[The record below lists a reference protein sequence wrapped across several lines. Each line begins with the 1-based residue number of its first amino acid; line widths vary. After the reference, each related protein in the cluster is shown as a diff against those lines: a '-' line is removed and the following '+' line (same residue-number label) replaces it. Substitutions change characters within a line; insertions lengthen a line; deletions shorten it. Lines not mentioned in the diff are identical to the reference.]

1 MRPGVNLAAAALV
14 GAAVLAGCADV
25 APSGAPTPGKSG
37 TSAGKPSDSKPS
49 TPPAKPTPSGPS
61 STTPSSTIPS
71 PTTSSTIPSPT
82 TPAPTAP
89 GTGLPAAA
97 PVTRSFPSRL
107 PNGKPP
113 LFVVVSFDGAGDLAL
128 WARWRAVA
136 KQVNARMT
144 FFLSGPYLYP
154 EDHRTDYKPPFHKPG
169 ASEIG
174 WGDTANVLARTTVLR
189 EAIAEGQEIGT
200 HANGHFCGASGI
212 GKWTTAQ
219 WTAELNAFDHMVRT
233 GPTLAAGK
241 TVAPPF
247 DPSTVKGM
255 RTPCLEGNRAAY
267 RLAMAKRGMLY
278 DASAPGYIAWPKKV
292 NGLWNFPLE
301 SVTLAGTSKKTLT
314 MDYNLWY
321 AQTQARKAPIAQ
333 APALRA
339 QVLATYRAALAQ
351 SRAGGNPPL
360 FLGNHFNR
368 WNNSVYSDALTDFVK
383 QTCTQP
389 DVRCVSN
396 MELAS
401 WLAKNGVPSGHNRPS

>member
-1 MRPGVNLAAAALV
+1 MK
-14 GAAVLAGCADV
+14 
-25 APSGAPTPGKSG
+25 PSGG
-37 TSAGKPSDSKPS
+37 T
-49 TPPAKPTPSGPS
+49 
-61 STTPSSTIPS
+61 
-71 PTTSSTIPSPT
+71 
-82 TPAPTAP
+82 
-89 GTGLPAAA
+89 LPAAA
-97 PVTRSFPSRL
+97 PVLRSFPARL

-154 EDHRTDYKPPFHKPG
+154 GDHRTDYKPPYHQPG
-169 ASEIG
+169 ASDIG
-174 WGDTANVLARTTVLR
+174 WGDTANVLGRTKVLR
-189 EAIAEGQEIGT
+189 EAIAEGHEIGT
-200 HANGHFCGASGI
+200 HANGHFCGKNGI
-212 GKWTTAQ
+212 GRWTTAQ
-219 WTAELNAFDHMVRT
+219 WTAELSAFDRMVRT

-241 TVAPPF
+241 AVVPPF

-255 RTPCLEGNRAAY
+255 RTPCLEGNRPAY
-267 RLAMAKRGMLY
+267 RQAMVQRGMLY
-278 DASAPGYIAWPKKV
+278 DASAPGYISWPKKQ
-292 NGLWNFPLE
+292 NGLWDFPLE

-314 MDYNLWY
+314 MDYNLWF
-321 AQTQARKAPIAQ
+321 AQTQARKAPLAQ
-333 APALRA
+333 APALKA
-339 QVLATYRAALAQ
+339 QVLATYQQALAK
-351 SRAGGNPPL
+351 SRASGNPPL

-401 WLAKNGVPSGHNRPS
+401 WLAKYGVPSNQNRPS